1 MKHDFSGTQSF
12 GLKRSQSLFRV
23 LHANISSQEE
33 VRILRGGGEMKS
45 FVSFQKPFMGKE
57 KARGHSAILLVIWS
71 FPYLCLANTKFLWI
85 VWQTPGGWMDL
96 LSGTGVAP
104 LKGMYNDPSPSLRR
118 LNHCGQAGYSKEQ
131 GSKRRRHAPN
141 VDKVDHPSYWSIKSF
156 GGRDRD
162 VILQGN

>member
-1 MKHDFSGTQSF
+1 
-12 GLKRSQSLFRV
+12 
-23 LHANISSQEE
+23 
-33 VRILRGGGEMKS
+33 MKS

-131 GSKRRRHAPN
+131 RSKRRRHAPN

-162 VILQGN
+162 VILLGN